1 MENVN
6 EVVETKFFSRR
17 LTNDMRE
24 QILRNAYE
32 HMDKELNNSVL
43 MTEALE
49 AFKAV
54 EDAYYAELY
63 KLIPKDDL
71 EVLKK
76 YGSADGNY
84 ARVGLAYDYKSRKA
98 FKYDAAEW
106 NGMILSNCPKLYTI
120 SNTYGDRYN
129 FRTNA
134 ILKTV
139 YEQLGV
145 EFMDKFYKL
154 FDNITCEDRNAK
166 AAIRKVVYSATTTGK
181 LVEAYPY
188 MEKFIPDAFKTKE
201 NRSKSSFTSG
211 VASTDVDIAAL
222 LK

>member
-6 EVVETKFFSRR
+6 ESPKFFSRR

-24 QILRNAYE
+24 QILRNAYAY
-32 HMDKELNNSVL
+32 MDKELANSVL
-43 MTEALE
+43 MAEALE
-49 AFKAV
+49 AFKVV
-54 EDAYYAELY
+54 ENAYYKELY
-63 KLIPKDDL
+63 KLIPKEDL

-120 SNTYGDRYN
+120 SNTYDVRHN
-129 FRTNA
+129 FRVNI
-134 ILKTV
+134 ILSKV
-139 YEQLGV
+139 YEQLGI
-145 EFMDKFYKL
+145 EFMDKFYRL
-154 FDNITCEDRNAK
+154 FDNIACEDKNAK

-188 MEKFIPDAFKTKE
+188 MEKFIPENLKTKE
-201 NRSKSSFTSG
+201 NRNKTAYSPS
-211 VASTDVDIAAL
+211 VATTDVDIAAL

>member
-1 MENVN
+1 MENVT
-6 EVVETKFFSRR
+6 ESPKFFSRR
-17 LTNDMRE
+17 LTNAMRE

-43 MTEALE
+43 MSEALE
-49 AFKAV
+49 AFKVV

-76 YGSADGNY
+76 YGSTAENY
-84 ARVGLAYDYKSRKA
+84 VRVGLAYDYKRREA
-98 FKYDAAEW
+98 FKYAAAEW
-106 NGMILSNCPKLYTI
+106 DGMILSNCPKLYTI
-120 SNTYGDRYN
+120 SNTYDRDN
-129 FRTNA
+129 FRTNV
-134 ILKTV
+134 ILSKV

-154 FDNITCEDRNAK
+154 FDNIACEDRNAK

-201 NRSKSSFTSG
+201 NRSKSSVTSN
-211 VASTDVDIAAL
+211 VATTDVDIAAL